1 MSEPNFNFLSLPDFL
16 LADIEKRIIILRSD
30 LRHGDP
36 SVLID
41 QLRRLTKVRGNFA
54 FDLISSIAW
63 AAEVV
68 CTTAAGSAR
77 SLNHV
82 EVQSLSHAF
91 DAMDRARR
99 TAILSAAA

>member
-1 MSEPNFNFLSLPDFL
+1 MSEQNFNFLSLPDFL
-16 LADIEKRIIILRSD
+16 LADIEKRITVLRSD
-30 LRHGDP
+30 LQHRDP

-41 QLRRLTKVRGNFA
+41 HLRRLTKVRGNFA

-68 CTTAAGSAR
+68 CTTAATSAR
-77 SLNHV
+77 FLDHV
-82 EVQSLSHAF
+82 EVKSLSHAL